1 MPSRPSH
8 LPNHRERTAM
18 QLLRAHGELPLLKLH
33 PTGPTTIA
41 KMVQKDWVERVGSD
55 SYRITP
61 AGEAA
66 LRAELP
72 EDYRRKSSYSPG

>member
-1 MPSRPSH
+1 
-8 LPNHRERTAM
+8 M

-61 AGEAA
+61 AGKAA